1 VTVGSL
7 TLPGGMLYVGRQLPA
22 AVGHGPDP
30 ALIDPR
36 LPLDLR
42 RPDWAAGSVGYWPS
56 YSDITPGAR
65 AAYLTWLADGRRGR
79 CAWQGHQ

>member
-1 VTVGSL
+1 
-7 TLPGGMLYVGRQLPA
+7 MLYVGRQLAA
-22 AVGHGPDP
+22 AVGYGPDP

-36 LPLDLR
+36 LPLDFR

-65 AAYLTWLADGRRGR
+65 AAYLTWLADGRR
-79 CAWQGHQ
+79 APNA